1 MSWALTGGMLIAP
14 AEEVRVVKRGNEGR
28 ERENEENIAAAA
40 YPVELMR

>member
-1 MSWALTGGMLIAP
+1 MLIAS
-14 AEEVRVVKRGNEGR
+14 AEDVRVLKRENEGR